1 MRAPLLTEWEILL
14 LSRRGLV
21 ALSLVMLKPIVLL
34 WFHVEAVL
42 RDKWWNRGWR
52 KCEDE
57 EGDRMQTDDK
67 WRKKKW
73 TKERKKEKEIC
84 EFPHPP
90 LRPPLMPS
98 IHHPASN
105 ISYSVAP
112 LLTAELISAL
122 ITLIG
127 GMLMKERDE
136 AFWDSGLIP
145 LL

>member
-1 MRAPLLTEWEILL
+1 MSE
-14 LSRRGLV
+14 
-21 ALSLVMLKPIVLL
+21 
-34 WFHVEAVL
+34 
-42 RDKWWNRGWR
+42 
-52 KCEDE
+52 
-57 EGDRMQTDDK
+57 
-67 WRKKKW
+67 RKKEKRKKEGKKER
-73 TKERKKEKEIC
+73 TRERMKERRTEKQIERKNERKKEKEIC
-84 EFPHPP
+84 EFPLPP

-122 ITLIG
+122 ITLVG

-145 LL
+145 PL

>member
-1 MRAPLLTEWEILL
+1 ME
-14 LSRRGLV
+14 RR
-21 ALSLVMLKPIVLL
+21 
-34 WFHVEAVL
+34 
-42 RDKWWNRGWR
+42 R
-52 KCEDE
+52 
-57 EGDRMQTDDK
+57 EGK
-67 WRKKKW
+67 KKKARKKRK
-73 TKERKKEKEIC
+73 KERKKEKRKKEKEVC
-84 EFPHPP
+84 EFPLPP
-90 LRPPLMPS
+90 MRPPLMPS

-145 LL
+145 PL

>member
-1 MRAPLLTEWEILL
+1 ME
-14 LSRRGLV
+14 
-21 ALSLVMLKPIVLL
+21 
-34 WFHVEAVL
+34 L
-42 RDKWWNRGWR
+42 RDG
-52 KCEDE
+52 
-57 EGDRMQTDDK
+57 T
-67 WRKKKW
+67 KKERTAEKKELKKEW
-73 TKERKKEKEIC
+73 KRTRERKKEKEVC
-84 EFPHPP
+84 EFPLPP
-90 LRPPLMPS
+90 TRPPLMPS

-145 LL
+145 PL

>member
-1 MRAPLLTEWEILL
+1 MQKE
-14 LSRRGLV
+14 
-21 ALSLVMLKPIVLL
+21 K
-34 WFHVEAVL
+34 
-42 RDKWWNRGWR
+42 K
-52 KCEDE
+52 KCKEE
-57 EGDRMQTDDK
+57 EGGQESEQSKVKTNVDSTNQRAK
-67 WRKKKW
+67 EGKR
-73 TKERKKEKEIC
+73 ERKKEIC
-84 EFPHPP
+84 EFPLPP
-90 LRPPLMPS
+90 RRPPLMPS

>member
-1 MRAPLLTEWEILL
+1 M
-14 LSRRGLV
+14 G
-21 ALSLVMLKPIVLL
+21 
-34 WFHVEAVL
+34 
-42 RDKWWNRGWR
+42 KWSKREGKKNDR
-52 KCEDE
+52 K
-57 EGDRMQTDDK
+57 
-67 WRKKKW
+67 RKN
-73 TKERKKEKEIC
+73 ERKKEKEIC
-84 EFPHPP
+84 EFPLPP
-90 LRPPLMPS
+90 LRPSLMPS

-145 LL
+145 PL

>member
-1 MRAPLLTEWEILL
+1 MKRMKRIAKKEVVSKTV
-14 LSRRGLV
+14 RGNQI
-21 ALSLVMLKPIVLL
+21 KTQT
-34 WFHVEAVL
+34 
-42 RDKWWNRGWR
+42 RDNGNQRNTNPPNKKERN
-52 KCEDE
+52 
-57 EGDRMQTDDK
+57 
-67 WRKKKW
+67 KKKGI
-73 TKERKKEKEIC
+73 ERKIC
-84 EFPHPP
+84 EFPPAP

-127 GMLMKERDE
+127 RMLMKERDE

-145 LL
+145 PL

>member
-1 MRAPLLTEWEILL
+1 MEGEMQKEKRTC
-14 LSRRGLV
+14 
-21 ALSLVMLKPIVLL
+21 K
-34 WFHVEAVL
+34 
-42 RDKWWNRGWR
+42 
-52 KCEDE
+52 E
-57 EGDRMQTDDK
+57 EGGGQESEQSNVKTNVDSTNQRTK
-67 WRKKKW
+67 GRKSK
-73 TKERKKEKEIC
+73 RKKEIC
-84 EFPHPP
+84 EFPLPP
-90 LRPPLMPS
+90 RRPPLMPS

>member
-1 MRAPLLTEWEILL
+1 MELTKMEMKKDGEK
-14 LSRRGLV
+14 G
-21 ALSLVMLKPIVLL
+21 KK
-34 WFHVEAVL
+34 E
-42 RDKWWNRGWR
+42 KKTEKR
-52 KCEDE
+52 K
-57 EGDRMQTDDK
+57 
-67 WRKKKW
+67 
-73 TKERKKEKEIC
+73 KERKKEKRKKEKEVC
-84 EFPHPP
+84 EFPLPP
-90 LRPPLMPS
+90 MRPPLMPS

-145 LL
+145 PL

>member
-1 MRAPLLTEWEILL
+1 MEMKKDGEKKGKKEKKTE
-14 LSRRGLV
+14 
-21 ALSLVMLKPIVLL
+21 K
-34 WFHVEAVL
+34 
-42 RDKWWNRGWR
+42 R
-52 KCEDE
+52 K
-57 EGDRMQTDDK
+57 
-67 WRKKKW
+67 
-73 TKERKKEKEIC
+73 KERKKEKRKKEKEVC
-84 EFPHPP
+84 EFPLPP
-90 LRPPLMPS
+90 MRPPLMPS

-145 LL
+145 PL

>member
-1 MRAPLLTEWEILL
+1 MKKDGEKKGKKEKKTE
-14 LSRRGLV
+14 
-21 ALSLVMLKPIVLL
+21 K
-34 WFHVEAVL
+34 
-42 RDKWWNRGWR
+42 R
-52 KCEDE
+52 K
-57 EGDRMQTDDK
+57 
-67 WRKKKW
+67 
-73 TKERKKEKEIC
+73 KERKKEKRKKEKEVC
-84 EFPHPP
+84 EFPLPP
-90 LRPPLMPS
+90 MRPPLMPS

-145 LL
+145 PL

>member
-1 MRAPLLTEWEILL
+1 MGKESNRE
-14 LSRRGLV
+14 G
-21 ALSLVMLKPIVLL
+21 
-34 WFHVEAVL
+34 
-42 RDKWWNRGWR
+42 KWNGG
-52 KCEDE
+52 KI
-57 EGDRMQTDDK
+57 
-67 WRKKKW
+67 KKDSN
-73 TKERKKEKEIC
+73 KERQKEREKKRKREKEIC
-84 EFPHPP
+84 EFPLPP

-145 LL
+145 PL

>member
-1 MRAPLLTEWEILL
+1 MKKDGEKKGKKEKKTE
-14 LSRRGLV
+14 
-21 ALSLVMLKPIVLL
+21 K
-34 WFHVEAVL
+34 
-42 RDKWWNRGWR
+42 R
-52 KCEDE
+52 KD
-57 EGDRMQTDDK
+57 
-67 WRKKKW
+67 
-73 TKERKKEKEIC
+73 ERKKEKRKKEKEVC
-84 EFPHPP
+84 EFPLPP
-90 LRPPLMPS
+90 MRPPLMPS

-145 LL
+145 PL

>member
-1 MRAPLLTEWEILL
+1 ME
-14 LSRRGLV
+14 
-21 ALSLVMLKPIVLL
+21 
-34 WFHVEAVL
+34 L
-42 RDKWWNRGWR
+42 RD
-52 KCEDE
+52 
-57 EGDRMQTDDK
+57 
-67 WRKKKW
+67 RKKKERTAKKKELKKEW
-73 TKERKKEKEIC
+73 KRTRERKKEKEVC
-84 EFPHPP
+84 EFPLPP
-90 LRPPLMPS
+90 TRPPLMPS

-145 LL
+145 PL